1 MKKTFF
7 VTTPIYYWNWV
18 PHIWHAYSSVIADII
33 YKYEKISWKDVRFTT
48 WIDENSQKAVLKAK
62 EEWMEIMD
70 YLDLMA
76 SKHKEVWDK
85 FWIRYTDFIRTT
97 ESRHHRLVQE
107 VLQKCY
113 DSWDIY
119 EWVYEW
125 MYCVGCEAFKKK
137 DDLIEKDWKLVCP
150 DHLKEPEQIKEKN
163 YFFKLSKYQTWI
175 EEFYEKNPDFVKPDF
190 RFNEVKSFVKWW
202 LEDFSIS
209 RETNTFWIPLPFDN
223 KQVTYVW
230 FDALFNYY
238 TSCKYSRWWDKNNEN
253 FVDEAKEFW
262 EENSNKLHIVW
273 KDIIRFHAI
282 FWPCMLA
289 SYFGLWETW
298 KDLKLHYKDSDRIYL
313 PTTILTT
320 WYFTVDW
327 QKMSKSLGNVIEPVE
342 YINTYSK
349 DLLILYILSTLPIWL
364 DWDYDKNQAIITFN
378 ARLANNLWNL
388 LNRVIVL
395 WLKIW
400 GELKNANSS
409 NFLLK
414 QTKTCS
420 NPNSDECQNSW
431 VSEFAEKENY
441 SFISKNLEWKITLVW
456 WDILWH
462 IPIYLEDVKKLFNEY
477 NLKWV
482 LDKVFEFCDILNN
495 YTTKEEPWK
504 MISEWNTEEAEKVL
518 YIIAEW
524 LRNIAI
530 LLYPFFTE
538 KMSEMLLR
546 LWLED
551 YPKLLEQWKMEELL
565 ARNETFIIKEKWE
578 PLYMRI

>member
-18 PHIWHAYSSVIADII
+18 PHIWHAYSSIIADII
-33 YKYEKISWKDVRFTT
+33 YKFKKISGNDVRFTT

-70 YLDLMA
+70 YLDMMTD
-76 SKHKEVWDK
+76 KHKEVWK
-85 FWIRYTDFIRTT
+85 LFWINYTDFIRTT
-97 ESRHHRLVQE
+97 EQRHHKLVQE

-113 DSWDIY
+113 DNWDIY
-119 EWVYEW
+119 EWIYEW
-125 MYCVGCEAFKKK
+125 LYCIWCEAFKKN

-150 DHLKEPEQIKEKN
+150 DHLKEPEHIKEKN

-175 EEFYEKNPDFVKPDF
+175 EEFYDKNPDFVKPDF

-238 TSCKYSRWWDKNNEN
+238 TSCRYSRWWDKNNEN
-253 FVDEAKEFW
+253 FIDESKKFW
-262 EENSNKLHIVW
+262 EENPNKIHIVW

-289 SYFGLWETW
+289 SYFWLWEIW
-298 KDLKLHYKDSDRIYL
+298 NDSKLHYKDSDKIYL
-313 PTTILTT
+313 PTTILT
-320 WYFTVDW
+320 WWFFTVDW
-327 QKMSKSLGNVIEPVE
+327 QKMSKSIGNVIEPVE
-342 YINTYSK
+342 YINNYSK
-349 DLLILYILSTLPIWL
+349 DLLVLYMLSAFPIWL
-364 DWDYDKNQAIITFN
+364 DWDYDRNQAVFTFN
-378 ARLANNLWNL
+378 AKLANNLWNL
-388 LNRVIVL
+388 LNRVLVL
-395 WLKIW
+395 SLKIW
-400 GELKNANSS
+400 GELKKPKIENLS
-409 NFLLK
+409 K
-414 QTKTCS
+414 
-420 NPNSDECQNSW
+420 ESW
-431 VSEFAEKENY
+431 IIWKINENKEN
-441 SFISKNLEWKITLVW
+441 EITDIK
-456 WDILWH
+456 WDILEN
-462 IPIYLEDVKKLFNEY
+462 IPYYQDKIKKLFNEY
-477 NLKWV
+477 NLKWA
-482 LDKVFEFCDILNN
+482 LDKVFELGDVLNL
-495 YTTKEEPWK
+495 YTTSTEPWK
-504 MISEWNTEEAEKVL
+504 MISEWKTKEAEKVL

-538 KMSEMLLR
+538 KMSEMLVR

-551 YPKLLEQWKMEELL
+551 YPKKLEDWKMEELL
-565 ARNETFIIKEKWE
+565 ARSETFKIIEKWE